1 MDLST
6 TVRFDNLSRAGL
18 DGWQTVYFFY
28 LAGMAFTVWMA
39 VEAIRRGQA
48 GSWLWIIL
56 LFGPIGSAVYFF
68 SEYWRGPS
76 IGLRFRFQRATAA
89 EEQTAAAESRRLDN
103 GASWSN
109 YASILRARG
118 KFALAVDAAR
128 KALERDPTDITA
140 RYELGRGLLGAGL
153 PKEAVTA
160 FQDVLAKDRWFDTG
174 DALLALAKAQDA
186 AGDSAA
192 ARATFEELAEKTTR
206 PEVLYHLATLQVAA
220 GEREAASVSLQ
231 RIIDEADYVPAYHRR
246 KIQPWVRRARQAIKR
261 LAAAKT

>member
-1 MDLST
+1 
-6 TVRFDNLSRAGL
+6 
-18 DGWQTVYFFY
+18 
-28 LAGMAFTVWMA
+28 MAFTVWMA

-76 IGLRFRFQRATAA
+76 IGLRFRFQRA
-89 EEQTAAAESRRLDN
+89 
-103 GASWSN
+103 
-109 YASILRARG
+109 
-118 KFALAVDAAR
+118 
-128 KALERDPTDITA
+128 
-140 RYELGRGLLGAGL
+140 
-153 PKEAVTA
+153 KEAVTT

-192 ARATFEELAEKTTR
+192 ARTTFEELAEKTTR

-220 GEREAASVSLQ
+220 GEREAATVSLQ

-246 KIQPWVRRARQAIKR
+246 KIRPWVR
-261 LAAAKT
+261 